1 MSVLKQYRHAVQ
13 NVEGGGAATLR
24 VLGVESS
31 YATCNEQSDSGLS
44 PVCMGLL
51 LNELHPAP
59 FPRTGFD
66 GHYGDVSIIPL
77 PGIVICSVPGMLTYR
92 RKILAHAHARAAGL
106 SRLLRHM
113 RSFMSSYLFATLS
126 VTLWVRHYHLMTW
139 HEYALSYSA
148 LPIV

>member
-1 MSVLKQYRHAVQ
+1 M
-13 NVEGGGAATLR
+13 EM
-24 VLGVESS
+24 GVRFYDFIPPECHVWPPCEKRGWSS
-31 YATCNEQSDSGLS
+31 PTPDCGQRT

-66 GHYGDVSIIPL
+66 GHYGDVSIIPV

-113 RSFMSSYLFATLS
+113 CSFMSSYLFATLS